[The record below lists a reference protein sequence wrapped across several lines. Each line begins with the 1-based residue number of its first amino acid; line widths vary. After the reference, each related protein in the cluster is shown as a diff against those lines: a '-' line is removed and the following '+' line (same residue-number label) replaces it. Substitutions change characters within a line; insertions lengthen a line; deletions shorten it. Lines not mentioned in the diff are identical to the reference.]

1 MAAQTKLWYL
11 QNFNLFHSM
20 DMENLEQLSK
30 KMGMTTA
37 KKKQHIYFADQ
48 PANSIYM
55 LKSGK
60 VKIYT
65 ISDDG
70 KTTTLNL
77 LGPGEIFGESGLWE
91 NTSRG
96 DFAEVVEEAVVCTLD
111 MKLFEELIENNPYL
125 NRSVRKIM
133 GFRLQKVQS
142 KLQDLIFKTADERVS
157 AFIEEFADKFG
168 EKVADGIMV
177 RPFLS
182 HKDIAEL
189 TATTRQTA
197 TTVLNA
203 MAKQGRIKYSRRF
216 LLLRND

>member
-1 MAAQTKLWYL
+1 
-11 QNFNLFHSM
+11 
-20 DMENLEQLSK
+20 
-30 KMGMTTA
+30 
-37 KKKQHIYFADQ
+37 
-48 PANSIYM
+48 
-55 LKSGK
+55 
-60 VKIYT
+60 
-65 ISDDG
+65 
-70 KTTTLNL
+70 
-77 LGPGEIFGESGLWE
+77 
-91 NTSRG
+91 
-96 DFAEVVEEAVVCTLD
+96 
-111 MKLFEELIENNPYL
+111 MKLFEELIENNPHL